1 MAQPWKPVWGKSG
14 LGKQEIEE
22 TTDTYRKAGIIWAGL
37 GLMEFTSYVMSADLL
52 CTDQEEKLP

>member
-1 MAQPWKPVWGKSG
+1 MV
-14 LGKQEIEE
+14 KQEIEE

-52 CTDQEEKLP
+52 CTDRKRSY